1 MAAPARSRPAGRW
14 RPWPEPASGRRG
26 RSRPGRPDQLTF
38 ATGQLR
44 PRGAPTEGRRP
55 APMPWRGGVLPA
67 RAGIAASG
75 SRAAIASAGAETEP
89 SGLRSPSASLLSP
102 GFAGRMQLRNSTTS
116 GSSSPRPWA
125 SLPITRQARWP
136 CAAGGF
142 LTDPQRAEGMLC
154 RTRSIDNGPTV
165 PAPRPPPCAGG
176 WASPRS
182 GRAAD
187 PASPRRDVGFLI
199 RLDGF
204 YETVRQFPHCLN
216 DISRSPATRGRAIR
230 QHRQSR
236 HIGYIPVRYKNS
248 CFPHLTWRAIARL
261 HAVGNR
267 ALWEGGGSFSS
278 SFQRHPGL
286 SSGEGACPAHGAG
299 RPPVAA
305 PDGSKRG
312 RRVSWLHLK
321 RCSMCAGN
329 P

>member
-1 MAAPARSRPAGRW
+1 
-14 RPWPEPASGRRG
+14 
-26 RSRPGRPDQLTF
+26 
-38 ATGQLR
+38 
-44 PRGAPTEGRRP
+44 
-55 APMPWRGGVLPA
+55 MPWRDGVLPA

-75 SRAAIASAGAETEP
+75 SRAAIVSAGLKRRRRACAAP
-89 SGLRSPSASLLSP
+89 QLRCFRLGLRAGCSCGTAQHPDHPHP
-102 GFAGRMQLRNSTTS
+102 GLGPLADHPAGAM
-116 GSSSPRPWA
+116 A
-125 SLPITRQARWP
+125 
-136 CAAGGF
+136 
-142 LTDPQRAEGMLC
+142 LC
-154 RTRSIDNGPTV
+154 RRRFPHRSSARRRNGLQDPEHSQGV
-165 PAPRPPPCAGG
+165 PASRPAPRPSPCAGG

-187 PASPRRDVGFLI
+187 PESPRRDVGFLI

-216 DISRSPATRGRAIR
+216 DISRSPATRDRALR
-230 QHRQSR
+230 QHRQDR
-236 HIGYIPVRYKNS
+236 YIGYIPVRYKNS

-286 SSGEGACPAHGAG
+286 SPGEGACPAHGAG

-312 RRVSWLHLK
+312 RRMSWLHLK